1 MQSKRLTILLLLL
14 CVWYTGNA
22 QTGFYLTNGK
32 KRADIPFE
40 FVNNFIVITLN
51 FNGKLPLRFIY
62 DTGAEHTILNKREI
76 GDFLGLEYEREF
88 RVAGSDLREELVAY
102 LSRNIV
108 LEIPGKVRTGKEDIL
123 VLEEDYFH
131 FEEYAG
137 VNVDGILAGHI
148 FSQYVVHI
156 NYNLHF
162 ITLYERKHFKLPQS
176 GFTEIP
182 VEIFR
187 NKMYFYTQLEQG
199 DSIIP
204 VKLLL
209 DSGAALP
216 LLLFSDT
223 HPLLTPPPTAV
234 PSNIGMGLGGF
245 LEGFTGRINRL
256 QLGDLQQ
263 DGVLS
268 YFQTLDSL
276 IDAPYINRRN
286 GLIGNA
292 LLNRFE
298 LIMDYNQSKI
308 WLKPGRNYNK
318 AFLYDRSG
326 ITVIATGQ
334 RFNVFIVQHVLP
346 GSPADLAGIKK
357 GDELFRLNLLR
368 AKSITLSDVLRILQ
382 KKPGKKVRITVLREG
397 KKLHKTL
404 VLRDL
409 I

>member
-1 MQSKRLTILLLLL
+1 MQRFRLLIFLLFLGI
-14 CVWYTGNA
+14 CNTGSA

-40 FVNNFIVITLN
+40 FINNFIVINLN

-88 RVAGSDLREELVAY
+88 RVAGSDLKEELVAY
-102 LSRNIV
+102 LARNIV
-108 LEIPGKVRTGKEDIL
+108 LDLPGKMRTGKEDIL

-148 FSQYVVHI
+148 FSQYVVQI
-156 NYNLHF
+156 NYNLHV
-162 ITLYERKHFKLPQS
+162 ITVYDRKHFKTPEA

-187 NKMYFYTQLEQG
+187 NKMYFRTNLLQN

-223 HPLLTPPPTAV
+223 HPLLTPPPNAV
-234 PSNIGMGLGGF
+234 SSNIGMGLGGF
-245 LEGFTGRINRL
+245 LEGFTGRIQKL
-256 QLGDLQQ
+256 ELGTLKQE
-263 DGVLS
+263 GVLS

-276 IDAPYINRRN
+276 IDAPYINKRN
-286 GLIGNA
+286 GLVGNA
-292 LLNRFE
+292 LLCRFE
-298 LIMDYNQSKI
+298 LIIDFNKSKI
-308 WLKPGRNYNK
+308 WLKPGKDYHK

-334 RFNVFIVQHVLP
+334 RFNTFIVQHVLP
-346 GSPADLAGIKK
+346 NSPAAAVGIQK
-357 GDELFRLNLLR
+357 GDVLHRLNFLH
-368 AKSITLSDVLRILQ
+368 AKSISLSDVLRILQ
-382 KKPGKKVRITVLREG
+382 KKPGKKVHITVLREG
-397 KKLHKTL
+397 KKLRKTI